1 MFDLFFTVFPA
12 VSVIFKLGFEP
23 TEACFYE
30 LTAEQYEAAWRQGQ
44 DRGVRLY
51 MVLSS
56 QGKSPPGEVVVVS
69 EAEKASLLK
78 AAEVIELY
86 CNKSGKSF
94 DDYGSKLRFVANLLP
109 AVFTNDTN
117 FKPPHL
123 VWLDREKWQDG

>member
-23 TEACFYE
+23 KEACFYE
-30 LTAEQYEAAWRQGQ
+30 LMAEQYEEAWQQGH
-44 DRGVRLY
+44 DRGVTLY
-51 MVLSS
+51 MILSP
-56 QGKSPPGEVVVVS
+56 QGKTQPGEVVVVS

-86 CNKSGKSF
+86 CHKSGKVF

-109 AVFTNDTN
+109 PVFAKDTD
-117 FKPPHL
+117 FKQPHL
-123 VWLDREKWQDG
+123 SVVG

>member
-1 MFDLFFTVFPA
+1 MFDLLFTVFPA

-23 TEACFYE
+23 TETCFYE
-30 LTAEQYEAAWRQGQ
+30 LTAEQYEEAWRQGH
-44 DRGVRLY
+44 DRGVTLY

-56 QGKSPPGEVVVVS
+56 PQGKNQPGEVVVVS
-69 EAEKASLLK
+69 EAKKASLFK

-86 CNKSGKSF
+86 CHKSGKSF

-109 AVFTNDTN
+109 PVFAKDTD

-123 VWLDREKWQDG
+123 SVVG

>member
-30 LTAEQYEAAWRQGQ
+30 LTAEQYEEAWRQGH
-44 DRGVRLY
+44 DRGVMLH
-51 MVLSS
+51 MVLSP
-56 QGKSPPGEVVVVS
+56 QGKTQPGEVVVVVS

-78 AAEVIELY
+78 AAELIELY
-86 CNKSGKSF
+86 CHKSGKVF

-109 AVFTNDTN
+109 PVFAKDTD
-117 FKPPHL
+117 FKPPYL
-123 VWLDREKWQDG
+123 SVVG

>member
-23 TEACFYE
+23 TETCFYE
-30 LTAEQYEAAWRQGQ
+30 LTAEQYEEAWRQGQ
-44 DRGVRLY
+44 DRGMTLY
-51 MVLSS
+51 MILSP
-56 QGKSPPGEVVVVS
+56 QGKTQPGEVVVVS

-78 AAEVIELY
+78 AAEVIEFY

-109 AVFTNDTN
+109 PVFAKDRD
-117 FKPPHL
+117 FKLPHL
-123 VWLDREKWQDG
+123 SVVG

>member
-44 DRGVRLY
+44 DQGVTLY
-51 MVLSS
+51 RVLSP
-56 QGKSPPGEVVVVS
+56 QGKSPSGEVVVVG

-78 AAEVIELY
+78 AAEIIELY
-86 CNKSGKSF
+86 CNKSDKSF

-109 AVFTNDTN
+109 PVFANDTS
-117 FKPPHL
+117 FKQPHL
-123 VWLDREKWQDG
+123 SVV